1 MAGKQ
6 IAGQN
11 LATSETLSLTTGNIV
26 PWHPAGRMSTTASRR
41 VKPRTESLD
50 PIDWNE
56 FRQAS
61 HAALDS
67 MIEHLRGIRTQP
79 VWQAAPDDVLA
90 GLKTPLPR
98 AGRGIADVI
107 EEFEELIKPYATGNL
122 HPAFMGWVHGAG
134 TPVGM
139 VADML
144 AAGLN
149 MNCGGRNHSGIE
161 IEKQITRWMKEAFG
175 FPDGASGLFVTGT
188 SMANFLGLIVARN
201 AALGQDVRGKGLA
214 DAPQLCAYAC
224 NGVHGCIARAMQM
237 SGIGSDFLR
246 LVPCDEAGAMRIDVL
261 KSLIREDRANG
272 LKPFLVVGTAG
283 SVDIGAVDPLERIAD
298 VAAENGLWF
307 HVDGAFG
314 ALAVLSS
321 ELRALIAGI
330 DRADSIGFDFHKW
343 AHVPYDAG
351 YLLVKDGEVH
361 KQAFAAANAYLTRA
375 ESGLA
380 AGDVWPCDLG
390 PDLSRGFR
398 ALKVWFTLRHFGADT
413 LARCI
418 EQNCRAARYL
428 EQRLRASGAFT
439 TAAPVKLNIVCFTVN
454 SNNPGPDNRR
464 IVEALHVSG
473 RAAPSITL
481 LNGKPVIRCAI
492 VNHRTTLSDIDQFL
506 ADLTDCAR
514 ELAIEFS
521 AVCAG

>member
-1 MAGKQ
+1 MAGTQ
-6 IAGQN
+6 IAAQN
-11 LATSETLSLTTGNIV
+11 LATREKLSPTTDRVV
-26 PWHPAGRMSTTASRR
+26 PWHPAGRMSTIAAPPAKHRF
-41 VKPRTESLD
+41 ESLD
-50 PIDWNE
+50 PADWNE

-61 HAALDS
+61 HAALES
-67 MIEHLRGIRTQP
+67 MIEHLRSIRARP
-79 VWQAAPDDVLA
+79 VWQPTPDDLLA
-90 GLKTPLPR
+90 RLEAPLPKT
-98 AGRGIADVI
+98 GRGIAQVI
-107 EEFEELIKPYATGNL
+107 VEFDELIKPYATGNL

-134 TPVGM
+134 TPAGM

-175 FPDGASGLFVTGT
+175 FPKRASGLFVTGT

-201 AALGQDVRGKGLA
+201 AALGQDVRGRGLA
-214 DAPQLCAYAC
+214 GAPQLCAYASKA
-224 NGVHGCIARAMQM
+224 VHGCITRAMQM

-246 LVPCDEAGAMRIDVL
+246 LVPCDELGAMRADIL
-261 KSLIREDRANG
+261 KGLIEQDRDNG
-272 LKPFLVVGTAG
+272 LEPFLVVGTAG
-283 SVDIGAVDPLERIAD
+283 SVDIGAVDPLESIAD
-298 VAAENGLWF
+298 IAAESGLWF

-314 ALAVLSS
+314 AVAVLSP
-321 ELRALIAGI
+321 ELRPLIAGI

-351 YLLVKDGEVH
+351 YLLVRDGEAH
-361 KQAFAAANAYLTRA
+361 EHSFAAANAYLTRA
-375 ESGLA
+375 ERGLA

-398 ALKVWFTLRHFGADT
+398 ALKVWFTLQHFGAD
-413 LARCI
+413 AIAHCM

-428 EQRLRASGAFT
+428 EQRLHASGAFS
-439 TAAPVKLNIVCFTVN
+439 AMAPVKLNIVCFTAN

-492 VNHRTTLSDIDQFL
+492 VNHRTTLGDIDRFVSDL
-506 ADLTDCAR
+506 ASTAR
-514 ELAIEFS
+514 ELAIEFPV
-521 AVCAG
+521 AC

>member
-6 IAGQN
+6 IAAQN
-11 LATSETLSLTTGNIV
+11 LPTGEKLNLTADNVV
-26 PWHPAGRMSTTASRR
+26 PWHPAGRLSTTAARPVKHR
-41 VKPRTESLD
+41 VESLD
-50 PIDWNE
+50 PGDWNE
-56 FRQAS
+56 FRQVS
-61 HAALDS
+61 YAALDL
-67 MIEHLRGIRTQP
+67 MIEHLRSVRMRR

-90 GLKTPLPR
+90 RLETPLPK
-98 AGRGIADVI
+98 AGRGIAEVLG
-107 EEFEELIKPYATGNL
+107 EFDELIKPYATGNL

-134 TPVGM
+134 TPAGM

-175 FPDGASGLFVTGT
+175 FPDRASGLFVTGT

-201 AALGQDVRGKGLA
+201 AALGQDVRTKGLA
-214 DAPQLCAYAC
+214 GAPQLCAYASS
-224 NGVHGCIARAMQM
+224 GVHGCITRAMQM

-246 LVPCDEAGAMRIDVL
+246 LVPCDEAGAMRIDML
-261 KSLIREDRANG
+261 TGLIERDKANG

-283 SVDIGAVDPLERIAD
+283 SVDIGAVDPLERIARL
-298 VAAENGLWF
+298 AAENGLWF

-321 ELRALIAGI
+321 ELRPLIAGI
-330 DRADSIGFDFHKW
+330 DQADSIGFDFHKW

-351 YLLVKDGEVH
+351 YLLVRDGEAH

-375 ESGLA
+375 ETGLA

-398 ALKVWFTLRHFGADT
+398 ALKVWFTLQHFGADA
-413 LARCI
+413 LARCM

-428 EQRLRASGAFT
+428 EQRLRASGTFSV
-439 TAAPVKLNIVCFTVN
+439 AAPVKLNIVCFTANTNN
-454 SNNPGPDNRR
+454 SGPDNRR
-464 IVEALHVSG
+464 IVETLHVSG

-492 VNHRTTLSDIDQFL
+492 VNHRTTLGDVDHFISDL
-506 ADLTDCAR
+506 ADAAR
-514 ELAIEFS
+514 ELAIEL
-521 AVCAG
+521 